1 MTPQDRILL
10 IDASS
15 LIYPAFHVMGNLATS
30 SGFPTGA
37 IFGYARTVF
46 MLLKKFPSRYVAVA
60 FDSRGPTHRH
70 EKFAGYKAHRP
81 AMDEALAVQIPKIK
95 ELTDALGLRR
105 CEQPGYEADD
115 IIALLVLRAR
125 EQGLDILI
133 VSGDKD
139 LLQLVGDGVRV
150 LKPGRDVT
158 KDLKILDAD
167 GVRDYV
173 GVRPDQ
179 VRDFLAL
186 VGDSS
191 DNVPGVPGI
200 GEKTAQRLLSE
211 FGSLDALLEKIE
223 HVTPDKLRE
232 RLKNFQ
238 DQALLSRELVKLVP
252 PPLEI
257 SLDEWRVQPPDSE
270 RLRALLEELEFRS
283 LLKDLSPGSSPTEG
297 AKSAFP
303 FPVGATPRPGQTQGS
318 APTTRGGAG
327 GLGLQTEIILTE
339 ERLEQ
344 LIAKLSAAPEIS
356 LDTETTSEDA
366 MSAELVGLSL
376 AVEPGAGFYIPM
388 AHSYLGAPQQL
399 NSDIVLKRLR
409 SLLENKPIIGQNL
422 KYDAKILRHYG
433 IELKNIVFDSLLAA
447 YLLDPENR
455 KDLNELARRYLG
467 HGMMDF
473 SELGANRMDAVPVEQ
488 AAAYSVADAEVV
500 LRLKERIL
508 PELRRKNQEKLFYEL
523 ELPLIPVLVDMESSG
538 ILLDRAILYEQA
550 KELQTLATQLLQDIF
565 RLAGQDFNPNSP
577 KQVAQI
583 LFEKLKLPVVRRTKT
598 GPSTDAYV
606 LQELAGVHPLPEKL
620 LAYRELEKLLST
632 YIHKLPGYINP
643 HTGRVH
649 TTFQQHVTVTGRL
662 SSTDPNLQNIPVRSE
677 LGGQI
682 RKAFV
687 APPGRVLIGA
697 DYSQIELRVLA
708 HLSDDRG
715 LREAFE
721 RDEDVHARTAA
732 TVFNLPIESVGS
744 RERRIAKMINFGL
757 SYGMT
762 GYGLAQRTG
771 ISRTEAE
778 RFITSYFEKYPGVRV
793 YMERVVREADEKG
806 YLETL
811 LGRRR
816 YFTELSSQARRE
828 AINFPV
834 QATAADIMKLA
845 MLRVY
850 EGIKAHEI
858 KADMLLQIHDEL
870 IFEADAEHAEHAAQI
885 IKKTME
891 EAFQLRVPLK
901 VDTHV
906 GANWG
911 EI

>member
-1 MTPQDRILL
+1 MLKGMAERILL

-15 LIYPAFHVMGNLATS
+15 LIYPAFHVMGELKTS
-30 SGFPTGA
+30 TGFPTGA
-37 IFGYARTVF
+37 IYGYARTIL
-46 MLLKKFPSRYVAVA
+46 MLLREYPSQYIAVA

-70 EKFAGYKAHRP
+70 EKFSEYKAHRP

-95 ELTDALGLRR
+95 ELTDALKLKQF
-105 CEQPGYEADD
+105 EQPGYEADD
-115 IIALLVLRAR
+115 IIAALVSLATAH
-125 EQGLDILI
+125 GLDVLI

-158 KDLKILDAD
+158 RDLKILDSA
-167 GVRDYV
+167 GVQEYL

-179 VRDFLAL
+179 VLDFLAL
-186 VGDSS
+186 VGDSV
-191 DNVPGVPGI
+191 DNVPGVPGV
-200 GEKTAQRLLSE
+200 GEKTAQKLLSE
-211 FGSLDALLEKIE
+211 FPSLDALLENL
-223 HVTPDKLRE
+223 DKVEPKKLGE
-232 RLKNFQ
+232 RLKSFK
-238 DQALLSRELVKLVP
+238 DRALLSRELVKLVP

-257 SLDEWRVQPPDSE
+257 SLEECRAQPPDLE

-283 LLKDLSPGSSPTEG
+283 LLKELALTPSFGHPSPVRTGEGPGVRALETEIVLTEG
-297 AKSAFP
+297 QLDA
-303 FPVGATPRPGQTQGS
+303 
-318 APTTRGGAG
+318 
-327 GLGLQTEIILTE
+327 L
-339 ERLEQ
+339 LEQ
-344 LIAKLSAAPEIS
+344 LASAPEIS

-366 MSAELVGLSL
+366 MTAELVGISL
-376 AVEPGAGFYIPM
+376 AIEPGSGFYIPL
-388 AHSYLGAPQQL
+388 AHSYLGAPRQL
-399 NSDIVLKRLR
+399 PRDLVLAKLKA
-409 SLLENKPIIGQNL
+409 LLETKPVIGQNL
-422 KYDAKILRHYG
+422 KYDAKVLRRYG
-433 IELKNIVFDSLLAA
+433 IELNNIIFDSMLAA
-447 YLLDPENR
+447 YLLDPEGR

-467 HGMMDF
+467 HSVMDF
-473 SELGANRMDAVPVEQ
+473 SELEAERMDLVPIEQ
-488 AAAYSVADAEVV
+488 AARYSVADAEAV
-500 LRLKERIL
+500 LRLKEKML
-508 PELRRKNQEKLFYEL
+508 PELRSKNQEKLFYEI
-523 ELPLIPVLVDMESSG
+523 ELPLINVLIEMELKG
-538 ILLDRAILYEQA
+538 ILLDKEILREQA
-550 KELQTLATQLLQDIF
+550 KELETLATQLLHDIF

-577 KQVAQI
+577 KQVAYV
-583 LFEKLKLPVVRRTKT
+583 LFEKLKLPVLRKTKT

-606 LQELAGVHPLPEKL
+606 LQELAGLHPLPEKL

-632 YIHKLPGYINP
+632 YVKKLPEYINP
-643 HTGRVH
+643 RTGRVH

-662 SSTDPNLQNIPVRSE
+662 SSTDPNLQNIPVRTE

-708 HLSDDRG
+708 HLSEDPG
-715 LREAFE
+715 LIGAFE

-732 TVFNLPIESVGS
+732 TIFNIPIESVGP

-771 ISRTEAE
+771 LSRSEAE
-778 RFITSYFEKYPGVRV
+778 KFIKNYFEKYPGVRA
-793 YMERVVREADEKG
+793 YMERVVQEAEEKR

-816 YFTELSSQARRE
+816 YFVELSSQTKRE

-834 QATAADIMKLA
+834 QGTAADIMKLA

-850 EGIKAHEI
+850 EKMKSGEI
-858 KADMLLQIHDEL
+858 RADMLLQIHDEL
-870 IFEADAEHAEHAAQI
+870 IFEADAAHAERAAQL
-885 IKKTME
+885 IKQTME
-891 EAFQLRVPLK
+891 SAFSLRVPLK
-901 VDTHV
+901 VETHI
-906 GANWG
+906 GTNWG

>member
-1 MTPQDRILL
+1 MLPRSGYAYSMAERILL

-15 LIYPAFHVMGNLATS
+15 LIYPAFHVMGELKTS
-30 SGFPTGA
+30 TGLPTGA
-37 IFGYARTVF
+37 IYGYARTVL
-46 MLLKKFPSRYVAVA
+46 MLLREYPSQYVAVA

-70 EKFAGYKAHRP
+70 EKFAQYKAHRP
-81 AMDEALAVQIPKIK
+81 AMDEALATQIPKIK
-95 ELTDALGLRR
+95 ELTDALKLKRV
-105 CEQPGYEADD
+105 EQSGYEADD
-115 IIALLVLRAR
+115 IIAALVSLA
-125 EQGLDILI
+125 QASGLEVLI

-139 LLQLVGDGVRV
+139 LLQLVGDGVRL

-158 KDLKILDAD
+158 RDLKILDAD
-167 GVRDYV
+167 GVREYL
-173 GVRPDQ
+173 GVRPEQ

-200 GEKTAQRLLSE
+200 GAKTAQKLLSE
-211 FGSLDALLEKIE
+211 FGSLDALFENLEKIE
-223 HVTPDKLRE
+223 PKKLGE
-232 RLKNFQ
+232 RLKNFKE
-238 DQALLSRELVKLVP
+238 QALLSRELVELVP

-257 SLDEWRVQPPDSE
+257 SLEECRAQPPDVE
-270 RLRALLEELEFRS
+270 QLRALLEVLEFRS
-283 LLKDLSPGSSPTEG
+283 LWQELAL
-297 AKSAFP
+297 A
-303 FPVGATPRPGQTQGS
+303 PVVPPPAQR
-318 APTTRGGAG
+318 APTLALEIVLTREQLDA
-327 GLGLQTEIILTE
+327 LI
-339 ERLEQ
+339 ERLR
-344 LIAKLSAAPEIS
+344 SAPEIS

-366 MSAELVGLSL
+366 MTAELVGISV
-376 AVEPGAGFYIPM
+376 AIEPGAGFYIPV
-388 AHSYLGAPQQL
+388 AHGYLGAPQQL
-399 NSDIVLKRLR
+399 PRELVIERLKAVL
-409 SLLENKPIIGQNL
+409 ETKPIVGQNL
-422 KYDAKILRHYG
+422 KYDSKILKRSG
-433 IELKNIVFDSLLAA
+433 VELNRIVFDSMLAA
-447 YLLDPENR
+447 YLLDPEGR

-467 HGMMDF
+467 HDVMDF
-473 SELGANRMDAVPVEQ
+473 SELGAERMDMVPIEQ
-488 AAAYSVADAEVV
+488 AARYSVADAEAV
-500 LRLKERIL
+500 LRLKEKML
-508 PELRRKNQEKLFYEL
+508 PELRSRNHEKLFYEI
-523 ELPLIPVLVDMESSG
+523 ELPLINVLVEMELNG
-538 ILLDRAILYEQA
+538 ILLDREVLREQA
-550 KELQTLATQLLQDIF
+550 KELETLATQLLHDIF
-565 RLAGQDFNPNSP
+565 HLAGQDFNPNSP
-577 KQVAQI
+577 KQVAYV
-583 LFEKLKLPVVRRTKT
+583 LFEKLKLPVLRKTKT

-606 LQELAGVHPLPEKL
+606 LQELAGLHPLPEKL

-632 YIHKLPGYINP
+632 YVKKLPEYINP
-643 HTGRVH
+643 RTGRVH

-662 SSTDPNLQNIPVRSE
+662 SSTDPNLQNIPVRTE

-708 HLSDDRG
+708 HLSEDSG
-715 LREAFE
+715 LIGAFE

-732 TVFNLPIESVGS
+732 TIFNIPLESVGP

-771 ISRTEAE
+771 LSRSEAE
-778 RFITSYFEKYPGVRV
+778 KFIKNYFEKYPGVRA
-793 YMERVVREADEKG
+793 YMERVVREAEEKR

-816 YFTELSSQARRE
+816 YFVELSPQTKRE

-834 QATAADIMKLA
+834 QGSASDIMKLA

-850 EGIKAHEI
+850 EKIKSGEI

-870 IFEADAEHAEHAAQI
+870 IFEADAEHAEQAAQI

-901 VDTHV
+901 VETHM
-906 GANWG
+906 GPNWG